1 MKKFLLGLV
10 AGLVL
15 AGLSVFILFFIL
27 VRLGD
32 RRPVIFDGSTLVLR
46 LEGEM
51 GERPGVEIPLPMF
64 EEPHVTVQDT
74 WSILKKAAV
83 DPKIKAIL
91 LMPAGIQAGWGKLS
105 EIRGG
110 LIEFKKSG
118 KPVYAWL
125 RTPRMREYY
134 VASAADKIY
143 LAPEDVLDVRG
154 LRAEILF
161 VKGTL
166 DKLGI
171 QAEIEHAGKY
181 KDAGDML
188 TRTSMTPETREVMNS
203 ILDGIYANFVQAV
216 GTSRKKKPEQ
226 VMALVDQGPFLPK
239 NAMAN
244 GLIDGLYYEDQV
256 FGELKKA
263 IKQEDIKKVSHR
275 DYARV
280 PAGSLGLEGKRK
292 IAFVVGDG
300 PIVRGGNPD
309 PFGNDEG
316 IGSDSFIRLLRR
328 VAQDNSIQGVII
340 RIDSPGGDAMAS
352 DDILRE
358 VKLLSQRKPVVFSMS
373 DVAASGG
380 YYMALTGDSIVAY
393 PNTLTGSIGV
403 IYGKMN
409 VHGLYDK
416 LGVTKDIITR
426 GRFADLDSDY
436 QPLTDVGR
444 QKLRESIDHVY
455 KGFVSRVAEARKRKY
470 EEIDALAQG
479 RVWLGSQARQNG
491 LVDETGGLDKAIEI
505 VKKKA
510 NIGPGEKIRLVPYPA
525 KRNFL
530 DLLMERSNDSS
541 ESVMEALAASK
552 STALWKRVL
561 GNFQWRLWIPGGLMR
576 MAPYEI
582 SIQ

>member
-1 MKKFLLGLV
+1 MKKFLLGLLC
-10 AGLVL
+10 GLVL
-15 AGLSVFILFFIL
+15 AGLSVFILFFVMI
-27 VRLGD
+27 RLGD
-32 RRPVIFDGSTLVLR
+32 RRPVISDASTLVLR
-46 LEGEM
+46 LEGDI
-51 GERPGVEIPLPMF
+51 GERPGVDIPFPMF
-64 EEPHVTVQDT
+64 REASPTMEDT

-83 DPKIKAIL
+83 DPKIKAIV
-91 LMPAGIQAGWGKLS
+91 LMPAGLQAGWGKLS
-105 EIRGG
+105 EIRDGVT
-110 LIEFKKSG
+110 EFRKSG

-125 RTPRMREYY
+125 RTPKMREYY
-134 VASAADKIY
+134 VATAADKIY

-154 LRAEILF
+154 LRAEIIF

-188 TRTSMTPETREVMNS
+188 TRTSMSPETREVMNS
-203 ILDGIYANFVQAV
+203 LLDGIYGTFVQAV
-216 GTSRKKKPEQ
+216 ASSRKKTPEQ

-239 NAMAN
+239 IAMSN

-256 FGELKKA
+256 FGEIGKA
-263 IKQEDIKKVSHR
+263 INRSDSKKVSHR

-280 PAGSLGLEGKRK
+280 PAASLGLEGKRK
-292 IAFVVGDG
+292 IAFLVGDG
-300 PIVRGGNPD
+300 AIVRGGNPD
-309 PFGNDEG
+309 PFGNDDG
-316 IGSDSFIRLLRR
+316 IGSETFNKLVRR
-328 VAQDNSIQGVII
+328 VAEDKSIQGVII

-358 VKLLSQRKPVVFSMS
+358 VKLLSKKKPVVFSMS

-380 YYMALTGDSIVAY
+380 YYMAMTGDPIVAY

-409 VHGLYDK
+409 IHGLYDK
-416 LGVTKDIITR
+416 LGVTKDIVTR
-426 GRFADLDSDY
+426 GRFADLDTDY
-436 QPLTDVGR
+436 QPLTEAGR

-455 KGFVSRVAEARKRKY
+455 DGFLARVSEARKKKY
-470 EEIDALAQG
+470 EDVAALAQG
-479 RVWLGSQARQNG
+479 RVWLGAQARQNG
-491 LVDETGGLDKAIEI
+491 LVDETGGLDKAIEL

-530 DLLMERSNDSS
+530 DVLLERSNES
-541 ESVMEALAASK
+541 ESAMDAVLAAKGSVIE
-552 STALWKRVL
+552 KRLL
-561 GNFQWRLWIPGGLMR
+561 GNFNWRLWMPGGLMR
-576 MAPYEI
+576 LSPYQI
-582 SIQ
+582 TIQ